1 MTDSNPAP
9 KKSIH
14 SRPVYPM
21 ISKRFREVEDEVHK
35 ASIRAQDYNKE
46 ALLFLLTRVSAGRKT
61 YGDQLH
67 TFNGRDSLL
76 DALEELADA
85 VLYLYQFFEENEAL
99 VHRKNGRGGLLDSW
113 EAKELLDRAE
123 SLFVLAYRHHNTVS
137 VRKIHGG
144 VDAYVLPEDEPY
156 PSEDKE

>member
-9 KKSIH
+9 KKSVH
-14 SRPVYPM
+14 SKPVYPM
-21 ISKRFREVEDEVHK
+21 ISKHFRKVQDEMHE
-35 ASIRAQDYNKE
+35 AEIRAGDYSTD

-99 VHRKNGRGGLLDSW
+99 LHRKNNARGLLDSW
-113 EAKELLDRAE
+113 EAKELLDLAE
-123 SLFVLAYRHHNTVS
+123 SLFLRAFHQHNV
-137 VRKIHGG
+137 VRIRKAHGG
-144 VDAYVLPEDEPY
+144 VAGYVLPEDQPY
-156 PSEDKE
+156 PLEDKE